1 MEAIIIII
9 WNNWSYTYKEKKM
22 TNNMIL
28 YYYIVYFCS
37 PSHWL
42 RTVTWRVIV
51 TSYWP
56 ARGDFIKYHYREN
69 SCFRFTIKYRKRAK
83 FISVTSLTSIR
94 KQQQG
99 RWRWAMKAL
108 NFEPIY
114 ELRWILTLKL
124 SSFDKLNDYYY
135 VQDNSATDFMLKL
148 SLAIF
153 FKEKS
158 MQAIFEMVP
167 L

>member
-1 MEAIIIII
+1 
-9 WNNWSYTYKEKKM
+9 
-22 TNNMIL
+22 
-28 YYYIVYFCS
+28 
-37 PSHWL
+37 
-42 RTVTWRVIV
+42 
-51 TSYWP
+51 
-56 ARGDFIKYHYREN
+56 
-69 SCFRFTIKYRKRAK
+69 
-83 FISVTSLTSIR
+83 
-94 KQQQG
+94 
-99 RWRWAMKAL
+99 MKAL

-158 MQAIFEMVP
+158 MKAIFEKVP